1 MSAFSSGDT
10 TTQTSA
16 ARLGLKERQLELTKF
31 LMGDDPLGM
40 VLRAH
45 MHIEEELIKFIAAR
59 DHPEKDIPRG
69 YARCVELALNLGL
82 REEFRKQ
89 LSALGR
95 LRNRFAHRLDATIEK
110 EDAETFDAAHEP
122 GDNVIEYAYQSA
134 LTKLDGVVAKPPISD
149 LDPKE
154 RVILHIIT
162 LWAGVAVAVA
172 QARDATGDASSG

>member
-69 YARCVELALNLGL
+69 
-82 REEFRKQ
+82 
-89 LSALGR
+89 
-95 LRNRFAHRLDATIEK
+95 
-110 EDAETFDAAHEP
+110 
-122 GDNVIEYAYQSA
+122 
-134 LTKLDGVVAKPPISD
+134 
-149 LDPKE
+149 
-154 RVILHIIT
+154 
-162 LWAGVAVAVA
+162 
-172 QARDATGDASSG
+172 